1 MNVTFLAALFVG
13 AGLLMVILGIAQ
25 RSSGRREHLRQLLEV
40 ELEEPTRSPEALS
53 DLMERAGAY
62 AEKAMG
68 KSSNTAV
75 SLRGRLSQA
84 GSNLK
89 PGEFVAIVGIASVI
103 MAVLGA
109 VLGKSVL
116 VGLLMGVATPV
127 VGIFYLKN
135 RARKRLVLLET
146 QLPAVLQ
153 MLAGSLDSGAS
164 LLLALELAGEEGDP
178 PLATELN
185 RVIAETRVGR
195 PILESLE
202 AMADR
207 IGSKDVSWTVEAI
220 RIQHQTGG
228 RLADTLR
235 VLADFM
241 RARVEVRGEV
251 RALSAEAR
259 ISGKVLTGMPILI
272 GAFLF
277 FFNRS
282 YLDPL
287 LTTAFGWVML
297 GAAGVGLLLGTLWMR
312 RMIQVEV

>member
-1 MNVTFLAALFVG
+1 MTFLAAILVG

-25 RSSGRREHLRQLLEV
+25 RSSSRREHLRQLLEV

-68 KSSNTAV
+68 KTSTAI
-75 SLRGRLSQA
+75 SLRGRLTQA

-89 PGEFVAIVGIASVI
+89 AGEFVAIVALATVVMGL
-103 MAVLGA
+103 LGA
-109 VLGKSVL
+109 VVVKSLL
-116 VGLLMGVATPV
+116 VGIILAAATPV

-135 RARKRLVLLET
+135 RARKRLMLLEN

-207 IGSKDVSWTVEAI
+207 IGSRDLSWTVEAI

-235 VLADFM
+235 ILAEFM

-272 GAFLF
+272 GLFLF
-277 FFNRS
+277 LFNRS

-287 LTTAFGWVML
+287 LTTTFGWVML
-297 GAAGVGLLLGTLWMR
+297 GAAGVGIILGTLWMR

>member
-1 MNVTFLAALFVG
+1 
-13 AGLLMVILGIAQ
+13 MVILGIAQ

-68 KSSNTAV
+68 KTSSTAV

-109 VLGKSVL
+109 VSGKSIL

-146 QLPAVLQ
+146 QLPSVLQ

-178 PLATELN
+178 PLATEIN